1 MGRFVFNC
9 KKFAIIY
16 WTTLTI
22 VMTIGV
28 FIYVLNDKKL
38 AEMIQEI
45 FPNISSDEV
54 NVNIIDLNTL
64 VLITAN
70 IFLLS
75 SIFVSS
81 LGLFGAMKENFSL
94 SLLYL
99 VLIIMD
105 FIPKFIFAIME
116 KLFLIP
122 ILVYL
127 FIIIIMVSFV
137 IDLRRMNNGN
147 NSISS
152 LA

>member
-54 NVNIIDLNTL
+54 NTL

>member
-54 NVNIIDLNTL
+54 NVNIIDLN
-64 VLITAN
+64 VCSHN
-70 IFLLS
+70 
-75 SIFVSS
+75 
-81 LGLFGAMKENFSL
+81 
-94 SLLYL
+94 
-99 VLIIMD
+99 
-105 FIPKFIFAIME
+105 KFT
-116 KLFLIP
+116 
-122 ILVYL
+122 V
-127 FIIIIMVSFV
+127 
-137 IDLRRMNNGN
+137 
-147 NSISS
+147 
-152 LA
+152 